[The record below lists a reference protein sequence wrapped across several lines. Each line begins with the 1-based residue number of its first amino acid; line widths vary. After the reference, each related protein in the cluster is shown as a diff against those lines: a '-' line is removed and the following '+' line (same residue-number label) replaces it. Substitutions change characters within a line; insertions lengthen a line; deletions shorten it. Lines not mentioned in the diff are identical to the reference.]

1 MPNGKAAGERC
12 INLSANNQC
21 QLFGKPER
29 PAVCSSLQPSQEM
42 CGDSAQEAL
51 TYLSFLEQSTRPA
64 TQHKTK
70 KSE

>member
-12 INLSANNQC
+12 INLNAANQC

-42 CGDSAQEAL
+42 CGNTAQEAL
-51 TYLSFLEQSTRPA
+51 AYLSFLEQSTRPV
-64 TQHKTK
+64 TRPKDQ
-70 KSE
+70 